1 MYDLESIVAL
11 GRQLVKEA
19 NQDGPI
25 SEYRTLLADMRLAD
39 AVPRWTLA
47 RLVAERIEIFHA
59 EGLELDPDA
68 VY

>member
-1 MYDLESIVAL
+1 MHDLETIIAM

-25 SEYRTLLADMRLAD
+25 SEYRTLLVDMRLAE
-39 AVPRWTLA
+39 AAAQWTLA
-47 RLVAERIEIFHA
+47 RLVAQRIEIFHA
-59 EGLELDPDA
+59 EGMELDPDA